1 MLVITD
7 TSQWLLTL
15 CQESW
20 WLSLAIKSGRGLHL
34 RHLANSNSPPSGIGN
49 QQISWPK
56 IEIH

>member
-1 MLVITD
+1 MNASHNRYESVAMNLV
-7 TSQWLLTL
+7 L
-15 CQESW
+15 
-20 WLSLAIKSGRGLHL
+20 GGLHL